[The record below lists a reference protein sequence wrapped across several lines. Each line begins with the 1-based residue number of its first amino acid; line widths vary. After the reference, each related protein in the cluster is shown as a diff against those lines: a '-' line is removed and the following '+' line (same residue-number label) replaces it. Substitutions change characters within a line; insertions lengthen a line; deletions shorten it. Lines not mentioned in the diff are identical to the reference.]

1 MSLLRS
7 PRVWFLLLVLSVTAV
22 MCLAYVAWQV
32 GNVLS
37 KPQRR
42 TSIAPPDWPVTV
54 LSLSTDTGGVVKG
67 WLAVGAPGQGA
78 VLLLHGV
85 HADRLSMLERARS
98 LHRLGY
104 TVLLLDLPGH
114 GESSGER
121 ITFGLAEGAG
131 VRAAMA
137 YLRSELPA
145 EKIGVIGSSL
155 GGAALLL
162 AQLLRPADAAVLE
175 AVCPSIEAAVD
186 NRVRVRIGPLARLA
200 TPLLLWQLPWRL
212 GIEPAQ
218 LRPVDRMARL
228 AAPVLVVGGM
238 LDRHTPP
245 AETRQLFD
253 AANEP
258 KTLWLVEG
266 AAHEDL
272 HAFAPRAYEEK
283 VFGFLARHL
292 RR

>member
-1 MSLLRS
+1 
-7 PRVWFLLLVLSVTAV
+7 
-22 MCLAYVAWQV
+22 
-32 GNVLS
+32 
-37 KPQRR
+37 
-42 TSIAPPDWPVTV
+42 
-54 LSLSTDTGGVVKG
+54 
-67 WLAVGAPGQGA
+67 
-78 VLLLHGV
+78 
-85 HADRLSMLERARS
+85 
-98 LHRLGY
+98 
-104 TVLLLDLPGH
+104 
-114 GESSGER
+114 
-121 ITFGLAEGAG
+121 
-131 VRAAMA
+131 MA

-175 AVCPSIEAAVD
+175 AVFPSIEAAVD

-272 HAFAPRAYEEK
+272 HAFAPRTYEAQ
-283 VFGFLARHL
+283 VFGFLAQYL

>member
-7 PRVWFLLLVLSVTAV
+7 PRVGFLLLALVMVGLLCLACVAWLVGDVLS
-22 MCLAYVAWQV
+22 Q
-32 GNVLS
+32 
-37 KPQRR
+37 PQRR
-42 TSIAPPDWPVTV
+42 SMVAPPDWPVTA
-54 LSLSTDTGGVVKG
+54 LSLPTDTGGVVKG
-67 WLAVGAPGQGA
+67 WVAEGAAGQGA

-85 HADRLSMLERARS
+85 RADRLAMLERARS

-104 TVLLLDLPGH
+104 CVLLLDLPAH

-137 YLRSELPA
+137 YLRSRWPA

-162 AQLLRPADAAVLE
+162 AQLPQPADAVVLE
-175 AVCPSIEAAVD
+175 AVFPSIEAAVD
-186 NRVRVRIGPLARLA
+186 NRVRSRIGPLASLA

-212 GIEPAQ
+212 GIESAQ
-218 LRPVDRMARL
+218 LRPVDQMARL
-228 AAPVLVVGGM
+228 GAPVLVAGGM
-238 LDRHTPP
+238 QDRHTPP

-253 AANEP
+253 AAREP
-258 KTLWLVEG
+258 KALWLVEG

-272 HAFAPRAYEEK
+272 QAFAPRGYEEK
-283 VFGFLARHL
+283 VFGFLALHL